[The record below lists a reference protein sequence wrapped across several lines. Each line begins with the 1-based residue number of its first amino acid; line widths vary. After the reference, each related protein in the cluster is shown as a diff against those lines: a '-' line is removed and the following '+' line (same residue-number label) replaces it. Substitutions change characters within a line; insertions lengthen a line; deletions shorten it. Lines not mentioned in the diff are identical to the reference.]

1 MDSKENSPGS
11 PKEMNTEYSEYSLKA
26 LMLKLQFFGHLMR
39 IADSLENTLVLE
51 KIEGK
56 RRRGRQR
63 MRCLDSI
70 TKTMDI
76 NLVQLR
82 EIV

>member
-1 MDSKENSPGS
+1 
-11 PKEMNTEYSEYSLKA
+11 MNTEYSEYSLEA
-26 LMLKLQFFGHLMR
+26 LVLKLQFFGRLMR

-76 NLVQLR
+76 NLVKLR

>member
-1 MDSKENSPGS
+1 MDSKENSPGN